1 MTAIETSAKP
11 ADAADQATLLAGCEC
26 GECGRKYF
34 PKRSFCTECGSRD
47 AMRDACI
54 KGLGKLYSHSIIHIA
69 PKAFKVPYAV
79 GYVDLPGDVRVLGQI
94 VGWED
99 GPLKQGMDM
108 QIGYAPIAE
117 EPDGS
122 LRESFV
128 FRPMR

>member
-11 ADAADQATLLAGCEC
+11 ADVAGRATWLAGCEC

-34 PKRSFCTECGSRD
+34 PKRGFCTECGSQHT
-47 AMRDACI
+47 MRDARI
-54 KGLGKLYSHSIIHIA
+54 EGPGKLYSHSIIHIA
-69 PKAFKVPYAV
+69 PKTFKVPYAV

-99 GPLKQGMDM
+99 GPLTQGMEM

-122 LRESFV
+122 VRESFV
-128 FRPMR
+128 FQPKR